1 MLPLDLARLSRESS
15 LRVVGQVGPDDLL
28 WEGVGV
34 RLESPLTVDLRA
46 NQARS
51 GEIVVRGTVVGTLA
65 QECRRCLDPLEASL
79 REEVIFV
86 FAPPDMLGA
95 EENGE
100 VRVLPLGAMEVDL
113 TEAVREE
120 VIMAAPPYPL
130 CDPECRGLCPHCG
143 ADWNKTTCAC
153 AVEEPDPRWDVLRAL
168 KNE

>member
-15 LRVVGQVGPDDLL
+15 LRVVGQVGPEDPL
-28 WEGVGV
+28 WEGAGV

-65 QECRRCLDPLEASL
+65 QECRRCLDPLEVSL

-86 FAPPDMLGA
+86 FAPPDVLGA
-95 EENGE
+95 EEDGE
-100 VRVLPLGAMEVDL
+100 VRVLPLGAREVDL
-113 TEAVREE
+113 AKAVREE
-120 VIMAAPPYPL
+120 VILAAAPYPL
-130 CDPECRGLCPHCG
+130 CDPECRGLCPRCG